1 MMFRTEAK
9 ARIVEEL
16 ARGAA
21 ARQDGLEGR
30 ARVCARRAAGAA
42 IREYLELRGL
52 RAPGSSAYDLL
63 AYVQDLA
70 DAPGFIP
77 AEISRDVRRA
87 AGNFLVRVNED
98 YTLPGDVDLL
108 AEAAWLAEVL
118 EAGLTQAE

>member
-1 MMFRTEAK
+1 MFRTPANAK
-9 ARIVEEL
+9 IAEEL

-52 RAPGSSAYDLL
+52 QAPGSSVYDLL
-63 AYVQDLA
+63 AYLQDLA
-70 DAPGFIP
+70 DIPGKIP
-77 AEISRDVRRA
+77 AKISRDVRRA
-87 AGNFLVRVNED
+87 AENFLARVNED

-118 EAGLTQAE
+118 EAGLTQAD

>member
-1 MMFRTEAK
+1 MFRTPAK
-9 ARIVEEL
+9 AKIAEEL

-52 RAPGSSAYDLL
+52 QAPGSSVYDLL
-63 AYVQDLA
+63 AYLQDLA
-70 DAPGFIP
+70 DIPGKIP
-77 AEISRDVRRA
+77 AKISRDVRRA
-87 AGNFLVRVNED
+87 AENFLARVNED

-118 EAGLTQAE
+118 EAGLTQAD